1 MDYSHSKTIT
11 LYSKN
16 ILPSSEEVN
25 EWSLKSQV
33 FCHYGLYD
41 FMLRKPNEKRLGIPV
56 PLFNLVYHDC
66 VILPWP
72 MDLTENEDYMLYA
85 LLNGG
90 SAYVDKDGAYP
101 NVDGAFYNNK
111 EKQLDEAIRRYQV
124 VADLQEKVAKLEM
137 TDFGFIDHNYK
148 KQYSVF
154 GNQIKVIIDLEKNTY
169 EIITNI

>member
-1 MDYSHSKTIT
+1 MDI
-11 LYSKN
+11 
-16 ILPSSEEVN
+16 
-25 EWSLKSQV
+25 
-33 FCHYGLYD
+33 
-41 FMLRKPNEKRLGIPV
+41 
-56 PLFNLVYHDC
+56 
-66 VILPWP
+66 
-72 MDLTENEDYMLYA
+72 TENEDYMLYA

-101 NVDGAFYNNK
+101 NVDGAFNDNR
-111 EKQLDEAIRRYQV
+111 EKQLDEEIRRYRI

-137 TDFGFIDHNYK
+137 TDFGFIDNNKK

>member
-1 MDYSHSKTIT
+1 
-11 LYSKN
+11 
-16 ILPSSEEVN
+16 
-25 EWSLKSQV
+25 
-33 FCHYGLYD
+33 
-41 FMLRKPNEKRLGIPV
+41 MLRKQNEKRLGIPV

-72 MDLTENEDYMLYA
+72 MDITENEDYMLYA

-90 SAYVDKDGAYP
+90 CAYVDKDGAYP
-101 NVDGAFYNNK
+101 NVDGAFNDNR
-111 EKQLDEAIRRYQV
+111 EKQLDEEIRRYRI

-137 TDFGFIDHNYK
+137 TDFGFIDNNYK